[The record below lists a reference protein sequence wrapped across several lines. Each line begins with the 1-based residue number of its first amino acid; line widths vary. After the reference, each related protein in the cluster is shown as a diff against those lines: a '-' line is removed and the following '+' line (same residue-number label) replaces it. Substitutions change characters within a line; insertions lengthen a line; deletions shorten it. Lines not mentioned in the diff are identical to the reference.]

1 MFRRIVIAILGLML
15 VVLLVFTGLQDR
27 TVLVIEEQSSGLQH
41 ELYPLDDQF
50 VLSYIHSVLLTPV
63 DEHFIITEDNALI
76 LQKTVYESFGVGL
89 PYEQINDADFEII
102 DGKFILYLE
111 RQFESLNMIISPIP
125 KHSITVNGET
135 FQFNEMLE
143 IKDQSIKIYIIEKKV
158 FKIGNYSVAL

>member
-1 MFRRIVIAILGLML
+1 MYRRVVIAIFGFLL

-27 TVLVIEEQSSGLQH
+27 TVLIIEEQSSGLQH
-41 ELYPLDDQF
+41 ELYPVDDQF
-50 VLSYIHSVLLTPV
+50 VLIYIHSVLLTPV
-63 DEHFIITEDNALI
+63 EEHFIISEDNALI

-111 RQFESLNMIISPIP
+111 RQFKSLNMIISPIP

-135 FQFNEMLE
+135 YQFNEMLE
-143 IKDQSIKIYIIEKKV
+143 LQDQSIKIYSIDKKV
-158 FKIGNYSVAL
+158 FKIGNYSVVL

>member
-1 MFRRIVIAILGLML
+1 MFRRVVITILGLIL

-27 TVLVIEEQSSGLQH
+27 TVLIVEEQSSGVRH

-89 PYEQINDADFEII
+89 PYEQVNDEDFEII

-111 RQFESLNMIISPIP
+111 RRFESLNMMISPIP

-143 IKDQSIKIYIIEKKV
+143 LQDQSIRIYTIDKKV
-158 FKIGNYSVAL
+158 FKIGNYSVVL